1 MFDLQRQRKKQG
13 RDAWRGGRCGHPTA
27 LAIGA
32 IVAGF
37 VLVASLAAMAF
48 AASTPTVG
56 SLSSSKLKETIV
68 VNSQGDTVYWLSP
81 ETTHHLLCTSN
92 ECFKFWPPVTVS
104 SSHTKLVAGS
114 GVHGSLGII
123 HRNGIFQVTLRGM
136 PLYRYSGDH
145 AKGQVNGQGIKSFG
159 GTWYA
164 VTASADPPKAGG
176 STSGGGW

>member
-1 MFDLQRQRKKQG
+1 
-13 RDAWRGGRCGHPTA
+13 
-27 LAIGA
+27 
-32 IVAGF
+32 
-37 VLVASLAAMAF
+37 MAF
-48 AASTPTVG
+48 ASSTPTV
-56 SLSSSKLKETIV
+56 SSASSSKLKETIV
-68 VNSQGDTVYWLSP
+68 VSPQGRTVYWLSP
-81 ETTHHLLCTSN
+81 ESTHHLLCKTD

-114 GVHGSLGII
+114 GVSGSLGIV

-136 PLYRYSGDH
+136 PLYLYAGDH

-164 VTASADPPKAGG
+164 VTASTDPPKAGG